1 MDVKLLLGGLALAGV
16 GVGAYALLNR
26 SAATKSPSPG
36 TSQPAPA
43 LPSPY
48 SPTTPPIADAGDLMC
63 AQVVTKCADGSWA
76 STPCGCRDRGG
87 VAKPDPATVIYEP
100 QPMPAPEVIAVA
112 GGSVQA
118 IEPMIAPPTVQVYS
132 DIDDRP
138 IWDRSEGPLWS

>member
-1 MDVKLLLGGLALAGV
+1 MDVKLLVGGVALAGI
-16 GVGAYALLNR
+16 GMGAYILANR
-26 SAATKSPSPG
+26 KQQSTPTAPSYP
-36 TSQPAPA
+36 
-43 LPSPY
+43 
-48 SPTTPPIADAGDLMC
+48 SPTTPTPSPVPPIADAGDFMC

-112 GGSVQA
+112 GGPVQA
-118 IEPMIAPPTVQVYS
+118 IEPIIAPPTVQVYS